1 MVEGWERESW
11 MDGLELR
18 RSDILGLG
26 EIADKLCMGLV
37 SCAKFS
43 AVG

>member
-1 MVEGWERESW
+1 

-18 RSDILGLG
+18 RSDIIILELG

-37 SCAKFS
+37 SCAGFG